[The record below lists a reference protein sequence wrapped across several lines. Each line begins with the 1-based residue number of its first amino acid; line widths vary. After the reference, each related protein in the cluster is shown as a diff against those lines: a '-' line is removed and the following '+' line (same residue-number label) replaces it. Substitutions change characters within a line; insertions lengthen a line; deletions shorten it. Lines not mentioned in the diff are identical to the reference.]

1 MESSNFST
9 KPLMT
14 TGIISPEST
23 ICIQPV
29 FGIEFELDKEGMSE
43 VIEMFEN
50 IWNSRTEKEKNN
62 LLSIL
67 SDVFSVT
74 EEYLGGQGNLE
85 KRENAY
91 FKAKDNRLSLS
102 EIKGKKIGLCAERAA
117 IGHQLLTILEK
128 AGFIGE
134 FESFFTRSH
143 MTVDTFVPHA
153 FIVLKNKKDS
163 SKQYIFDIENL
174 IEYKKN
180 ESSELVPAIALYPL
194 TEEEFEDFKEG
205 KSLSPQCIHEQFGLS
220 VVGPK
225 RYYGDEI
232 HYDDENYENEVQEK
246 NKPKVYIKK

>member
-1 MESSNFST
+1 
-9 KPLMT
+9 MT

-29 FGIEFELDKEGMSE
+29 FGIEFELYKEGMSE

-50 IWNSRTEKEKNN
+50 IWNSRTEKEKN
-62 LLSIL
+62 
-67 SDVFSVT
+67 
-74 EEYLGGQGNLE
+74 
-85 KRENAY
+85 
-91 FKAKDNRLSLS
+91 
-102 EIKGKKIGLCAERAA
+102 IGLCAERAA

-134 FESFFTRSH
+134 FESFLTLSH
-143 MTVDTFVPHA
+143 MAVDTLVPHA